1 MYARCAVVAITLSAA
16 LGLAPEAKAAAARG
30 AVLACRDQADI
41 KRAFRPVSDK
51 AAKDDPAYFRGKLS
65 SGQCVQLMRDQKV
78 DVDQR
83 DGPLWCVRPSGALD
97 CFWTHEKAID
107 LYPAPPRQPGEQPSQ
122 KKR

>member
-1 MYARCAVVAITLSAA
+1 MYARYAIVAITLFAA
-16 LGLAPEAKAAAARG
+16 LGPAREAQAAAARG
-30 AVLACRDQADI
+30 AVLACRELADI
-41 KRAFRPVSDK
+41 KRAFHPASDK
-51 AAKDDPAYFRGKLS
+51 AAKDDAAYFRGRLS

-107 LYPAPPRQPGEQPSQ
+107 LDPAPPPQPGEQPS
-122 KKR
+122 KKKG

>member
-1 MYARCAVVAITLSAA
+1 MYARLAA
-16 LGLAPEAKAAAARG
+16 LALLLSVAPCLPPEAKAAAARG

-51 AAKDDPAYFRGKLS
+51 AAKDDSAYFRARLS
-65 SGQCVQLMRDQKV
+65 AGQCVQLMRDQKL

-83 DGPLWCVRPSGALD
+83 DGPLWCVRPAGALD

-107 LYPAPPRQPGEQPSQ
+107 LYPSPPRAPGEQPSR
-122 KKR
+122 KKG